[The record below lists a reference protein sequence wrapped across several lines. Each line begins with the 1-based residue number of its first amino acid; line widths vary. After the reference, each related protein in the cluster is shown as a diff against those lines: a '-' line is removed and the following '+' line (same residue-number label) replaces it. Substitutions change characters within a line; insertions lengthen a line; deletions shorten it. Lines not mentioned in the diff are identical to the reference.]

1 MENLGA
7 PVAHTGLTEG
17 VPVYDRA
24 SHRIGVLDE
33 VIADEV
39 TGIFTGVLI
48 HTLPLPGRHLY
59 ATEAQIAELRERGV
73 VLSVGTDAL
82 QPPPERRRRRDR
94 PRRAPEPPVESALR
108 RLWDRITGVR

>member
-24 SHRIGVLDE
+24 GRRLGVMDQVMTDGASGIFKGVL
-33 VIADEV
+33 V
-39 TGIFTGVLI
+39 

-59 ATEAQIAELRERGV
+59 ATEDQTAELRECGV
-73 VLSVGTDAL
+73 LLSVDADAL
-82 QPPPERRRRRDR
+82 QPPPERRRRRDGAG
-94 PRRAPEPPVESALR
+94 RAPESLVESAVR

>member
-1 MENLGA
+1 MEDLGA

-24 SHRIGVLDE
+24 SRRIGVLDE
-33 VIADEV
+33 VVTDGA
-39 TGIFTGVLI
+39 TGIFKGVLI

-59 ATEAQIAELRERGV
+59 ASEDQIAALRERGV
-73 VLSVGTDAL
+73 VLSVDAEAL
-82 QPPPERRRRRDR
+82 QPPPGRRRRRDGAG
-94 PRRAPEPPVESALR
+94 RAPEPPVESALR

>member
-1 MENLGA
+1 MQNLGA
-7 PVAHTGLTEG
+7 PVAHTGLTDG

-24 SHRIGVLDE
+24 GRRIGVLDE
-33 VIADEV
+33 VISDEA
-39 TGIFTGVLI
+39 TGIFKGVLI

-59 ATEAQIAELRERGV
+59 ATENQIGELRERGV
-73 VLSVGTDAL
+73 LLSVDAEAL

-94 PRRAPEPPVESALR
+94 AGRGQESPVESALR